1 MMMIKQQYKNF
12 IRGVMVLG
20 CTALLAPSCKK
31 AFLDVTPD
39 NIATVELAFNSA
51 SEAEKY
57 LFTCYSYLPQE
68 GNVQSNPAYMGAD
81 EMWMEYPTVRIS
93 DYVWNI
99 GRGNQN
105 KATPISNTWSGG
117 GSYYQAIRDCNVFLE
132 HVQDLSQIPDLNID
146 MRTRWTAEAQFLK
159 AYYHFLLLRQYGP
172 IVIVDKN
179 LAIDAPI
186 DQMRVKRVPV
196 DSAVNY
202 IVRLLDSATMKLP
215 ERIQNN
221 ATEMGRITGVI
232 SKAVKAKLL
241 VTVASPL
248 FNGNPDYAGYKDKE
262 GTTLFNAS
270 YSAEKWQRAADACK
284 EAITAAEAIGI
295 KLYQFPSASE
305 FNITDTTRIQMSLR
319 GAVSEPLN
327 SEVVWPLTNSL
338 TVGLQAFAMA
348 HIDPEQSTNTGSI
361 AVMAPTLKLVN
372 MFYTQ
377 NGVPVG
383 EDKTLNFSSPTQLR
397 TGVAAE
403 KYNIIENYQTAR
415 INFDRE
421 PRFYSSLGFDGGIWY
436 MTNSP
441 SNSDDDTWTLQCK
454 KGQFGSGL
462 NIPVTGYYPKKLVN
476 RKFIWQASNAVYIE
490 NYAWPAIRLAD
501 LYLLYAEALNEVQGP
516 GAEVQ
521 DYLNRI
527 RARAGLKTISASW
540 TQYSNNPTKFTTKDG
555 MRSIIHQE
563 RGIELA
569 FEGQRFWDLR
579 RWKEAGIQ
587 LNGNIQGWDTNQSD
601 ASLYYKPITFYS
613 QRFVVPRD
621 YFWPISEADMRVNPN
636 LVQNPGW

>member
-1 MMMIKQQYKNF
+1 MMIKQQYKNL
-12 IRGVMVLG
+12 INGLIALG
-20 CTALLAPSCKK
+20 GAMLLVSSCKH

-39 NIATVELAFNSA
+39 NIATVDLAFNSA
-51 SEAEKY
+51 AEAEKY
-57 LFTCYSYLPQE
+57 LFTCYSYLPAD
-68 GNVQSNPAYMGAD
+68 GDVQSNPAFMGAD

-93 DYVWNI
+93 SYVWNI

-105 KATPISNTWSGG
+105 KATPYINTWSSDA
-117 GSYYQAIRDCNVFLE
+117 SYYRAIRDCNVFLE
-132 HVQDLSQIPDLNID
+132 QVKDPAKIPDLRVD
-146 MRTRWTAEAQFLK
+146 MRTRWTAEVQFLK
-159 AYYHFLLLRQYGP
+159 AYYHYLLLRQYGP
-172 IVIVDKN
+172 VVIADKN
-179 LAIDAPI
+179 LPIDAPI
-186 DQMRVKRVPV
+186 DQMRVKRAPI
-196 DSAVNY
+196 DSVVNY
-202 IVRLLDSATMKLP
+202 IAGLLDTAILKLP

-232 SKAVKAKLL
+232 AKAVKAQLL
-241 VTVASPL
+241 TMAASPL
-248 FNGNPDYAGYKDKE
+248 FNGNPDYSGFKDKD
-262 GTTLFNAS
+262 GLPLFNTA
-270 YSAEKWQRAADACK
+270 YQVEKWQRAADACK
-284 EAITAAEAIGI
+284 EAVTAAEAIGV
-295 KLYQFPSASE
+295 KLYEFPANSE

-327 SEVVWPLTNSL
+327 SEVIWPLTNSF
-338 TVGLQAFAMA
+338 TVALQAFSMA
-348 HIDPEQSTNTGSI
+348 HTDPEQSTNTGSI

-372 MFYTQ
+372 LFYTQ

-383 EDKTLNFSSPTQLR
+383 EDKTLNFSSPGQLR
-397 TGVAAE
+397 TGVTAE

-441 SNSDDDTWTLQCK
+441 SNSDDDTWNLQTK

-490 NYAWPAIRLAD
+490 NYAWPEIRLAD
-501 LYLLYAEALNEVQGP
+501 LYLLYAETLNEAQGP
-516 GAEVQ
+516 VATVQ
-521 DYLNRI
+521 EYVNKVRQ
-527 RARAGLKTISASW
+527 RAGLKTVATSW
-540 TQYSNNPTKFTTKDG
+540 TQYSSNPAKFTTKDG
-555 MRSIIHQE
+555 MRAIIHQE

-579 RWKEAGIQ
+579 RWKEAGVQ

-601 ASLYYKPITFYS
+601 ANLYYKPVTFFS

-621 YFWPISEADMRVNPN
+621 YLWPISEADIRVNPN